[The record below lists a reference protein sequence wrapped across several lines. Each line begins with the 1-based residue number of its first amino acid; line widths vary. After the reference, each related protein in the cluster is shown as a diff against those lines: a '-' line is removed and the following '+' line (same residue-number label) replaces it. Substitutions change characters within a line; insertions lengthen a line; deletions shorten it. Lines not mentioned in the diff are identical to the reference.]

1 MNVIERAGQMIDEL
15 SDGDDDYAEE
25 RRLIEDLVAK
35 CKRQQEKAAAYCVE
49 LAAAGEIAVKR
60 EQTLEDR
67 ITQLQHDVHR
77 LHEHEL
83 LLGEEC
89 KRLNEWMIKNRDIAT
104 DLQYQLT
111 DMEAEAARW
120 QAVATE
126 ERCKVIMLIEKLKDV
141 ANNPDWQTRGLSKTH
156 DEYIKQAAEELQ
168 AAAAL
173 GKPRAWPMNEK
184 REIALETFADFIEKH
199 LEPLPEDDVLLI
211 CKREFRDM
219 LAEAKQ

>member
-1 MNVIERAGQMIDEL
+1 MSDILERADALCIKWRNDMSVDIQNETCFYDNGNLFDLLATTKDVLPEL
-15 SDGDDDYAEE
+15 IAE
-25 RRLIEDLVAK
+25 
-35 CKRQQEKAAAYCVE
+35 CKRQQ
-49 LAAAGEIAVKR
+49 
-60 EQTLEDR
+60 
-67 ITQLQHDVHR
+67 
-77 LHEHEL
+77 
-83 LLGEEC
+83 
-89 KRLNEWMIKNRDIAT
+89 
-104 DLQYQLT
+104 
-111 DMEAEAARW
+111 AEAARW

-219 LAEAKQ
+219 LAEAKQSTTHQ